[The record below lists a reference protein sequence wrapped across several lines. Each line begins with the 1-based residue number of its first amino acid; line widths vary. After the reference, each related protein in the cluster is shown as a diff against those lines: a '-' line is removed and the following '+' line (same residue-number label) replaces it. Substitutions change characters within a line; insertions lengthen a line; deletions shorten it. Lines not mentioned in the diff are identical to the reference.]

1 MKLPLRSVV
10 LMLTPSSLHFPVRLI
25 LSPGGEIFVAS
36 F

>member
-10 LMLTPSSLHFPVRLI
+10 LMLTPSSHRFPVRLI